1 LIALTAGSV
10 AALAYYLVRESLR
23 DQLVT
28 DAVSRAE
35 FNITVLASTEQL
47 PQDAGLAEFE
57 ESGLVD
63 RFLLRDTGRVY
74 VEFGDGDTFG
84 AGHLISDTV
93 REVVDRGEYGYEFVD
108 LGEEPS
114 LVVAGRR
121 PPDGPDFYFFYS
133 AAGVAN
139 ANSQLARML
148 VVAGLAVLVLGA
160 LGAGLI
166 ARRVLRPV
174 AVAGRAANVMAAG
187 DLSVRL
193 PADTNDELGNLAVA
207 FNQMATSLEEQIG
220 ALVEAHARES
230 RFVADV
236 SHELRTPLTALV
248 NEAAMLQQPLGNL
261 PEAERRIGEM
271 LVADVSRLRSL
282 VEDLLEVSRLEAGS
296 IPVDARDVDVA
307 LFLAAVIEDRHPDA
321 KLEVPDSIGHIETDR
336 RSLER
341 VVGNLL
347 DNARDHAPGA
357 PVTVTCREDGGE
369 LTVTVVDEGPGVPR
383 SDMPRVFDRFY
394 KADVSRQGGSGLGL
408 AIALEHAR
416 RMGGELSA
424 EPAPSGGM
432 IFRLTVPVT
441 VSLHGRDVAEK
452 SPSQYEGEN
461 SEP

>member
-1 LIALTAGSV
+1 
-10 AALAYYLVRESLR
+10 
-23 DQLVT
+23 
-28 DAVSRAE
+28 
-35 FNITVLASTEQL
+35 
-47 PQDAGLAEFE
+47 
-57 ESGLVD
+57 
-63 RFLLRDTGRVY
+63 
-74 VEFGDGDTFG
+74 
-84 AGHLISDTV
+84 
-93 REVVDRGEYGYEFVD
+93 
-108 LGEEPS
+108 
-114 LVVAGRR
+114 
-121 PPDGPDFYFFYS
+121 
-133 AAGVAN
+133 
-139 ANSQLARML
+139 
-148 VVAGLAVLVLGA
+148 
-160 LGAGLI
+160 
-166 ARRVLRPV
+166 
-174 AVAGRAANVMAAG
+174 MAAG